1 MGFQPLPLLLS
12 MATTAVPASSVDLA
26 SLQQA
31 CLTARQQ
38 VDTLQQEVLRNRL
51 LELHPH
57 PNSLEVVL
65 ANARALMACGAP
77 ESAFQVLSRYG
88 PNREER
94 RDWLLLRWEAAAA
107 ALDHPRAAL
116 ALRRLVDGDISAL
129 EQEQLPV
136 QRNGLDQLA
145 YHQAAAGEPLDAA
158 AVLLLGRAGGRVGV
172 ERLGR
177 AAEFIA
183 TEDPEQ
189 ADQLLE
195 QALERAADAKA
206 WGQAIALLQLQL
218 KLQLAAGGDGAR
230 PRERLLQLT
239 AQLDDRYGRWQ
250 LEGSGAIDG
259 LPRSPRDPGGH
270 AGVGEPS
277 SAPSP

>member
-1 MGFQPLPLLLS
+1 MGFQPLPLLVS

-38 VDTLQQEVLRNRL
+38 GDTLEQEVLRNRL

>member
-1 MGFQPLPLLLS
+1 M
-12 MATTAVPASSVDLA
+12 
-26 SLQQA
+26 
-31 CLTARQQ
+31 
-38 VDTLQQEVLRNRL
+38 
-51 LELHPH
+51 
-57 PNSLEVVL
+57 
-65 ANARALMACGAP
+65 
-77 ESAFQVLSRYG
+77 
-88 PNREER
+88 
-94 RDWLLLRWEAAAA
+94 
-107 ALDHPRAAL
+107 
-116 ALRRLVDGDISAL
+116 DGDISAL

>member
-38 VDTLQQEVLRNRL
+38 GDTLQQEVLRNRL
-51 LELHPH
+51 LQLHPH
-57 PNSLEVVL
+57 PNSLEIVL

-77 ESAFQVLSRYG
+77 ESAFQILSRYG

>member
-38 VDTLQQEVLRNRL
+38 GDILQQEVLRNRL

-57 PNSLEVVL
+57 PNSLEIVL